1 MNPASALAWHT
12 AGFSDKTV
20 AANRKC
26 CIFAAENILY
36 KRLPSGNNDFITG
49 CFFVCLSIHENRFR
63 RIVLSLQQQTQNNM
77 PANKNAVT
85 RYYYLDQ
92 LLANRYHNYSTE
104 DLCRL
109 VNEEL
114 VE

>member
-1 MNPASALAWHT
+1 MDSGMNY
-12 AGFSDKTV
+12 
-20 AANRKC
+20 R
-26 CIFAAENILY
+26 
-36 KRLPSGNNDFITG
+36 
-49 CFFVCLSIHENRFR
+49 CFFVRKTEEPQRSEIRFR
-63 RIVLSLQQQTQNNM
+63 ELFVFLRPKNLNIM

-85 RYYYLDQ
+85 RYYILDK

-114 VE
+114 EEREQHVSRRTTRRCDFLYFCGSLNL